1 MNYLILAGGTG
12 TRLESLNFNLPKPMI
27 EIAGKPAIKR
37 IVDHILLYD
46 NKANIYISTFY
57 KGEEIREFF
66 KDEKYVHIV
75 NEPKKL
81 GTGGA
86 IKFFLENFQIR
97 EFCLLNGDT
106 LINFDLGFFA
116 YEWKR
121 VKDNY
126 SVNSLV
132 LLKRVKGDCSDYG
145 TYNVE
150 GSKVISFREK
160 NEISN
165 ALVSTGVYFF
175 KSSPLKKVL
184 NKYPKKFSFEE
195 EFLPEYIR
203 KKSLAYFELTDFDL
217 FFDIG
222 TPEKLEI
229 AKKKFLTLSKRPG
242 VFFDRDN
249 TLVHDDGYNADLKNY
264 LVMQSSYLF
273 VKLFQSIGYQVFIV
287 SNQSSINRKINNHR
301 KVEKF
306 NNLLIDDFRSKGA
319 YITDSVFCPH
329 MPSEKCNCRKPK
341 TLLVDNLVNKYNLL
355 LKKSVFVGD
364 SNADKNLAKN
374 SGILFFDIQSKNSK
388 KKIFKYLKFL

>member
-27 EIAGKPAIKR
+27 EISGKPAIKR

-46 NKANIYISTFY
+46 GRANIYISTFH
-57 KGEEIREFF
+57 KDKKIREFF
-66 KDEKYVHIV
+66 KDEKNVCIV
-75 NEPKKL
+75 KEPEKL

-86 IKFFLENFQIR
+86 IKFFLDNFQIR

-106 LINFDLGFFA
+106 LINFDLGFFSH
-116 YEWKR
+116 EWKR
-121 VKDNY
+121 VKDKY

-145 TYNVE
+145 TYSVE
-150 GSKVISFREK
+150 GSKVISFKEK
-160 NEISN
+160 NKISN

-175 KSSPLKKVL
+175 KASPLKKVL

-195 EFLPEYIR
+195 KFLPEYI
-203 KKSLAYFELTDFDL
+203 KNKSLAFSEISEFDL

-222 TPEKLEI
+222 TPVKLKI
-229 AKKKFLTLSKRPG
+229 AQKKFLSLSKRPA

-264 LVMQSSYLF
+264 LVMQDSYLF
-273 VKLFQSIGYQVFIV
+273 VKYFQSLGYQIFMV
-287 SNQSSINRKINNHR
+287 SNQSSINRKINNLIEVKR
-301 KVEKF
+301 F
-306 NNLLIDDFRSKGA
+306 NDFLINDFRSKGA

-329 MPSEKCNCRKPK
+329 MPSEKCDCRKPK
-341 TLLVDNLVNKYNLL
+341 TLLVDYLVKKYNLL
-355 LKKSVFVGD
+355 LKKSLFIGD
-364 SNADKNLAKN
+364 SDADKKLAKNLAITFLN
-374 SGILFFDIQSKNSK
+374 IQSKNDK
-388 KKIFKYLKFL
+388 KKFLNI